1 MKIRSIN
8 IQNFKKFEQMSLDLH
23 PRFTLLVGDNG
34 AGKTTILDALA
45 VAAGVWLVDPPDS
58 TLVNSGRNIS
68 RNDIRLVPRRSG
80 DRVQFIEQKPVSVKA
95 CGTIVDQNVT
105 WKRQIPKNRVRTS
118 NTDSKKALNIVGSHF
133 SAIESGASI
142 LTPIVA
148 YYGAGRAWLP
158 SRSRSR
164 SSANTSGPSR
174 RWSAFY
180 DCFEERI
187 RLTDL
192 QEWFKRETIAFA
204 GSGGR
209 WRSGYHAVKTAILRC
224 VLDADDI
231 WYDGDRDEI
240 VLSIQGTAQSFASLS
255 AGYRM
260 MLALIADIA
269 IKAVTQNSH
278 LLPEAEMGS
287 DHEQLPEVLRQTPGL
302 ILIDEIDAHL
312 HPKWQRRV
320 VGDLKDTFPSIQFV
334 CTSHSPFV
342 IQSLDP
348 GELRLLDGTD
358 VDPKEEYAN
367 QPIEDIAEDIQ
378 HIKLPQQSKRAEELS
393 RATERYYELLHDSS
407 VADDA
412 PELRKAELQYRLAA
426 ERYSVNPGLDSIL
439 KLEAMSRNTGK
450 AE

>member
-1 MKIRSIN
+1 MKVRSID

-58 TLVNSGRNIS
+58 TLASSGRNIS

-80 DRVQFIEQKPVSVKA
+80 DRVQLFEQKPVSVET
-95 CGTIVDQNVT
+95 CGNIANQDVT
-105 WKRQIPKNRVRTS
+105 WKRQISKNRIRTS
-118 NTDSKKALNIVGSHF
+118 NTGAKKALNIIKSHF
-133 SAIESGASI
+133 SAIQSGI
-142 LTPIVA
+142 NTLTPIVA

-164 SSANTSGPSR
+164 GSVNASSRSR

-192 QEWFKRETIAFA
+192 QEWFKREAIAFA
-204 GSGGR
+204 SSGGQ
-209 WRSGYHAVKTAILRC
+209 WRSGYHAVKTAVLRC

-231 WYDGDRDEI
+231 WYDGDREEI
-240 VLSIQGTAQSFASLS
+240 VLSIQGTARSFASLS

-260 MLALIADIA
+260 MLALMADIA

-278 LLPEAEMGS
+278 LLPEAEMRS
-287 DHEQLPEVLRQTPGL
+287 DDEELPDVLRLTPGL
-302 ILIDEIDAHL
+302 ILIDEFDAHL

-320 VGDLKDTFPSIQFV
+320 VGDLKDTFPAIQFV

-342 IQSLDP
+342 IQSLEP
-348 GELRLLDGTD
+348 GELRILDETD
-358 VDPKEEYAN
+358 VDSNEEYAN
-367 QPIEDIAEDIQ
+367 RPIEDIAEDIQ
-378 HIKLPQQSKRAEELS
+378 HIRLPQQSKRAEELS

-407 VADDA
+407 VGDDA
-412 PELRKAELQYRLAA
+412 PELKEAELQYRRAA
-426 ERYSVNPGLDSIL
+426 ERYSANPGLDSIL
-439 KLEAMSRNTGK
+439 KLEAMSRSIGK